1 MMCAF
6 FNHVIIFKS
15 KRKIKIGRV
24 MFLEQ
29 FMTKFIQGKQ
39 YMKIVSAVTK
49 NDLID
54 MDGLSDAYLSLKT
67 VKFIPA
73 SGAATRMFK
82 DLYQFVREQRE
93 TEEVKVFFD
102 QLEKF
107 PFYMKIKE
115 FDYDK
120 RRLGDQVEI
129 IFSILKDKLKYGKL
143 PKAFIGVHHYDGQLV
158 TPIEEH
164 IYESEQY
171 LNKDIHLHFTIS
183 EEHESLFKDFIDQLS
198 TTKDHIHISY
208 SFQKEKTKTLA
219 VDMDNE
225 PILKED
231 GTFLYRAGGH
241 GALIEN
247 LNDIDAD
254 MIFIKN
260 IDNVCHR
267 NFIQDTVESKKKLA
281 SIGYRVKTQ
290 IDQYMHDL
298 KHDSY
303 DLSII
308 RDFIK
313 NTLKINHKKEITK
326 DIALALLNRPLR
338 VCGMVKNQGE
348 PGGGPFIVDN
358 GDYTDLQICEK
369 AEIDQSLYQDIMN
382 QSNYFNPVDLV
393 CFVKDFE
400 GNQFNLL
407 DFVNKDR
414 YFITEKTYKGQPIKA
429 LEYPGLWNGAM
440 HDWNTIFVE
449 VPLSTF
455 NPVKTVN
462 DLLRKGHQG

>member
-1 MMCAF
+1 
-6 FNHVIIFKS
+6 
-15 KRKIKIGRV
+15 
-24 MFLEQ
+24 
-29 FMTKFIQGKQ
+29 
-39 YMKIVSAVTK
+39 MKIVSAVTK
-49 NDLID
+49 DHLTD
-54 MDGLSDAYLSLKT
+54 MDNLKDDYQSLKS

-82 DLYQFVREQRE
+82 DLYQFVSEQRE
-93 TEEVKVFFD
+93 TDYIKEFF
-102 QLEKF
+102 QNLEKF

-115 FDYDK
+115 IDYDK

-143 PKAFIGVHHYDGQLV
+143 PKAFIGVHQYDGQLV
-158 TPIEEH
+158 KPIEEH
-164 IYESEQY
+164 IYEAERY
-171 LNKDIHLHFTIS
+171 LGKDIHLHFTIS
-183 EEHESLFKDFIDQLS
+183 EDHESLFKDFIENIS
-198 TTKDHIHISY
+198 SSKKNIHMTY
-208 SFQKEKTKTLA
+208 SFQKEKTNTLA

-231 GTFLYRAGGH
+231 GSFLYRAGGH

-267 NFIQDTVESKKKLA
+267 NFIQDTIDSKKKLA
-281 SIGYRVKTQ
+281 SIGYTIKTK
-290 IDQYMHDL
+290 IDQYVYDL
-298 KHDSY
+298 KSNEY
-303 DLSII
+303 DIKEIS
-308 RDFIK
+308 DFIK
-313 NTLKINHKKEITK
+313 NTLKIDYKTDINKEIA
-326 DIALALLNRPLR
+326 IRLLNRPLR

-348 PGGGPFIVDN
+348 PGGGPFLVDN
-358 GDYTDLQICEK
+358 GDYIDMQICEK
-369 AEIDQSLYQDIMN
+369 SELDLDKDMDILN
-382 QSNYFNPVDLV
+382 QSEYFNPVDLV
-393 CFVKDFE
+393 CFVKDHQ

-414 YFITEKTYKGQPIKA
+414 YFIAEKTYKGKPIKA

-440 HDWNTIFVE
+440 HDWNTLFVE

-455 NPVKTVN
+455 NPIKTVN

>member
-1 MMCAF
+1 M
-6 FNHVIIFKS
+6 
-15 KRKIKIGRV
+15 
-24 MFLEQ
+24 
-29 FMTKFIQGKQ
+29 
-39 YMKIVSAVTK
+39 
-49 NDLID
+49 
-54 MDGLSDAYLSLKT
+54 
-67 VKFIPA
+67 
-73 SGAATRMFK
+73 
-82 DLYQFVREQRE
+82 
-93 TEEVKVFFD
+93 
-102 QLEKF
+102 F
-107 PFYMKIKE
+107 PFYEKIKE
-115 FDYDK
+115 FNYDK

-143 PKAFIGVHHYDGQLV
+143 PKAFIAVHQYDGQLV

-164 IYESEQY
+164 IYEAEQY
-171 LNKDIHLHFTIS
+171 LDNDIHLHFTIS
-183 EEHESLFKDFIDQLS
+183 DEHEDLFKAFIDKVTDSHKKLYM
-198 TTKDHIHISY
+198 TY
-208 SFQKEKTKTLA
+208 SFQKEKTNTLA

-267 NFIQDTVESKKKLA
+267 NFIQDTVDSKKKLA
-281 SIGYRVKTQ
+281 CIGYGVKTQ
-290 IDQYMHDL
+290 IDQYMKAL
-298 KHDSY
+298 KGDTY
-303 DLSII
+303 DLSKI

-313 NTLKINHKKEITK
+313 NTLKIDYKTDVNKEI
-326 DIALALLNRPLR
+326 AMRLLNRPLR

-369 AEIDQSLYQDIMN
+369 AEIDQNLYQDIMN

-393 CFVKDFE
+393 CFVKDHQ
-400 GNQFNLL
+400 GKKFNLL
-407 DFVNKDR
+407 DFVNKER

-440 HDWNTIFVE
+440 HHWNTVFVE

-455 NPVKTVN
+455 NPIKTVN
-462 DLLRKGHQG
+462 DLLRKGHQGQ

>member
-1 MMCAF
+1 
-6 FNHVIIFKS
+6 
-15 KRKIKIGRV
+15 

-49 NDLID
+49 DDLTDIRD
-54 MDGLSDAYLSLKT
+54 INHDYQSLKS

-93 TEEVKVFFD
+93 TDYIKEFFNH
-102 QLEKF
+102 LEMF
-107 PFYMKIKE
+107 PFYEKIKE
-115 FDYDK
+115 FNYDK

-143 PKAFIGVHHYDGQLV
+143 PKAFIAVHQYDGQLV

-164 IYESEQY
+164 IYEAEQY
-171 LNKDIHLHFTIS
+171 LDNDIHLHFTIS
-183 EEHESLFKDFIDQLS
+183 EEHEDLFKAFIDKVSDSHKKLYM
-198 TTKDHIHISY
+198 TY
-208 SFQKEKTKTLA
+208 SFQKEKTNTLA

-267 NFIQDTVESKKKLA
+267 NLIQDTVDSKKKLA
-281 SIGYRVKTQ
+281 SIGYTIKTR
-290 IDQYMHDL
+290 IDQYL
-298 KHDSY
+298 Y
-303 DLSII
+303 DLNDNDYDIQEIS
-308 RDFIK
+308 DFIK
-313 NTLKINHKKEITK
+313 NTLRINYKTDINKEI
-326 DIALALLNRPLR
+326 AMGLLNRPLR

-348 PGGGPFIVDN
+348 PGGGPFLVDN
-358 GDYTDLQICEK
+358 GDYIDMQICEK
-369 AEIDQSLYQDIMN
+369 VELDLDKDTDLLN
-382 QSNYFNPVDLV
+382 QSTYFNPVDLV
-393 CFVKDFE
+393 CFVKDHQ
-400 GNQFNLL
+400 GKKFNLL
-407 DFVNKDR
+407 DFVNKER
-414 YFITEKTYKGQPIKA
+414 YFITEKTYKGQTIKA

-440 HDWNTIFVE
+440 HHWNTVFVE

-455 NPVKTVN
+455 NPIKTVN
-462 DLLRKGHQG
+462 DLLRKGHQGQ